1 MAVSDLINSAIA
13 VGTIISSV
21 VALWLAY
28 DSKRKKLDCVFIWRE
43 KEKYT
48 PILSTNNI
56 CDKTI
61 ILEEIVFKYKGQ
73 VVGDINLLCNSDL
86 NGYSVVEARSKNEIP
101 LNKCNLF
108 SDIKLDI
115 NDSTKQKLS
124 IIVKSTTGKIFKSS
138 YYYSEEDI
146 CLLFL
151 FKGMYAA

>member
-48 PILSTNNI
+48 PILSINNI

-108 SDIKLDI
+108 SDI
-115 NDSTKQKLS
+115 
-124 IIVKSTTGKIFKSS
+124 
-138 YYYSEEDI
+138 
-146 CLLFL
+146 
-151 FKGMYAA
+151 